1 MFLNVYFRGPKLW
14 HYLLK
19 RVEFNRYNGQYL
31 PFVVWGTLVTIRYY
45 IKKKKSIYF
54 YDIYFFILQD
64 IKDTH
69 PKVTIFYNMLL
80 LVPNSGCQA
89 TVRVFFLPFFKLN
102 FYNFFLIK
110 VKRKRFILH
119 LINSSDFSN
128 SSFINFFM

>member
-1 MFLNVYFRGPKLW
+1 M
-14 HYLLK
+14 
-19 RVEFNRYNGQYL
+19 
-31 PFVVWGTLVTIRYY
+31 TIRYY